1 VISNNKQANRVIPLL
16 VLVEDLVVFQALKDS
31 KINLGS
37 KAEVA
42 KEDNSLEIYLMSLRS
57 FSEEVNKVV
66 NKEEE
71 EARPKVKIL
80 SFNVKLIS
88 WMQSMEL
95 KNQFNSVE

>member
-1 VISNNKQANRVIPLL
+1 VMNNNRQDNKVILLL

-80 SFNVKLIS
+80 SFNVK
-88 WMQSMEL
+88 
-95 KNQFNSVE
+95 